1 MLRGIGGIRGAI
13 HSNARVVA
21 CGLVHP
27 GELAVKCDRCGRE
40 ATIEEV
46 TKVGQTYVYKHL
58 CEACAANEGIGASSP
73 SKATVVSMKTTS
85 PGKPAPARAHDCP
98 QCSMSFA
105 EFRES
110 GRLGCAACYEAF
122 EPRLGPMIERAQE
135 GGTHHVGKAPK
146 RMLSAIPTEGPDRTS
161 AMERLLGES
170 KQRTKKLE
178 RLGAQLQ
185 AALAGER
192 FEQAALIRDEMRR
205 LREAAD
211 VPAQPETGHG
221 NH

>member
-1 MLRGIGGIRGAI
+1 
-13 HSNARVVA
+13 
-21 CGLVHP
+21 
-27 GELAVKCDRCGRE
+27 VKCDRCGRE

-58 CEACAANEGIGASSP
+58 CEACAATEGIGSSSP
-73 SKATVVSMKTTS
+73 SKTTVVSVKTS
-85 PGKPAPARAHDCP
+85 SPARAAASRTHECP
-98 QCSMSFA
+98 QCSMSFG

-122 EPRLGPMIERAQE
+122 EARLGPMIERAQE

-146 RMLSAIPTEGPDRTS
+146 RMLSSIPGDGPDRTA

-178 RLGAQLQ
+178 RLGAQLR

-205 LREAAD
+205 LREGPQPTAD
-211 VPAQPETGHG
+211 VQAHPETGHG
-221 NH
+221 DQ